1 MTKPENVA
9 PSTTP
14 AESVDDVRNALDK
27 AGAPVRHGDH
37 ALSQAERVLALSSR
51 TMAPGWV
58 ISTSGDEVAVIA
70 PDCNPGGTFVTN
82 KGRLE
87 QRLLFALGKA
97 IAESGFSS
105 PVRGVTAGQ
114 GNDPH
119 ADLIQRLEIFAT
131 GATGC
136 SELNASVLATAKLL
150 REHKGTAPEVGR
162 AGCTA
167 TACTGAEA

>member
-37 ALSQAERVLALSSR
+37 ALTQAERVFALSSR
-51 TMAPGWV
+51 TMAPGWM
-58 ISTSGDEVAVIA
+58 ISASGDEVAVIA

-97 IAESGFSS
+97 IADSGFSS
-105 PVRGVTAGQ
+105 PDIGVTAGQ
-114 GNDPH
+114 GDDPH
-119 ADLIQRLEIFAT
+119 ADLIQRLERFAS

-136 SELNASVLATAKLL
+136 SELSASLLATAKLL
-150 REHKGTAPEVGR
+150 REQKGSAPEVYQSGS
-162 AGCTA
+162 TA
-167 TACTGAEA
+167 AARLGAAA